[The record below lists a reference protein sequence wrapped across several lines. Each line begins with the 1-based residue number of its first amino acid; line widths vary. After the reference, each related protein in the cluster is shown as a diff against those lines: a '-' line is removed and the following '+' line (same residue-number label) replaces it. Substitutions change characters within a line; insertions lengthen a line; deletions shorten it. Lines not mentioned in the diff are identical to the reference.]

1 MKYAKELWLKAKWDL
16 SDIESGKLCYEVYP
30 DLLSVFEPI
39 KNAYDKYDKPNEL
52 VWDLDTLIRYTVLVY
67 HRYSPFA
74 VNEQNIVKRKIDVC
88 EFIGQSPTKEY
99 VSKVISNENKFV
111 NTTAIHFL
119 KQENSIDW
127 FELQQYLEA
136 YYQIMQALTDDSG
149 DNEKKTVQDIAKI
162 KLGIVKEMKQ
172 IKQEIDLLSTKIFN
186 DDTNLLNYVERYQRE
201 EEANFVVLSPEDF
214 IRSKKGQHE
223 V

>member
-16 SDIESGKLCYEVYP
+16 SEIESGKLCYEVYP

-39 KNAYDKYDKPNEL
+39 KIAYDKYDKPNEL

-99 VSKVISNENKFV
+99 VSKVIANENKFA

-201 EEANFVVLSPEDF
+201 EEANFVILSPEDF
-214 IRSKKGQHE
+214 VKSKRKVDE
-223 V
+223 

>member
-16 SDIESGKLCYEVYP
+16 SEIESGKLCYDVYP

-39 KNAYDKYDKPNEL
+39 KIAYDKYDKPNEL

-74 VNEQNIVKRKIDVC
+74 INEQNIVKRKIDVC

-99 VSKVISNENKFV
+99 VSKVIANENKFA

-214 IRSKKGQHE
+214 VKSKRKVDE
-223 V
+223 

>member
-16 SDIESGKLCYEVYP
+16 SEIKSGKLCYEVYP

-39 KNAYDKYDKPNEL
+39 KIAYDKYDKPNEL

-99 VSKVISNENKFV
+99 VSKVISNENKFA

-172 IKQEIDLLSTKIFN
+172 IKQEIDILSTKIFN

-214 IRSKKGQHE
+214 VRSKRKVDE
-223 V
+223 